1 MRAGAGASARFFP
14 TMRITVSRTGGFAGI
29 RPPPIVL
36 DTATLAGVAKKRVE
50 QLVAACDFFDLPV
63 TPAASGK
70 SADQFLHHITI
81 AGDDGREHSVRLH
94 ADAASAPL
102 RDLLHLVR
110 VGA

>member
-1 MRAGAGASARFFP
+1 
-14 TMRITVSRTGGFAGI
+14 MRITVSRTGGFAGI

-36 DTATLAGVAKKRVE
+36 DTATLAGAAKKRVE
-50 QLVAACDFFDLPV
+50 QLVDACGFFALPA
-63 TPAASGK
+63 TLSASEK

-81 AGDDGREHSVRLH
+81 AGDDGREHSVTLH

-110 VGA
+110 SGGG

>member
-1 MRAGAGASARFFP
+1 MRADAGASARFFS

-29 RPPPIVL
+29 RQPPLVL
-36 DTATLAGVAKKRVE
+36 DTATLAGAAKKYVE
-50 QLVAACDFFDLPV
+50 QLVADCDFFDLPATV
-63 TPAASGK
+63 SASEK

-81 AGDDGREHSVRLH
+81 AGDDGREHTVALH

-110 VGA
+110 GGA

>member
-1 MRAGAGASARFFP
+1 
-14 TMRITVSRTGGFAGI
+14 MRITVSRTGGFAGI

-36 DTATLAGVAKKRVE
+36 DTATLAGAAKKRLE
-50 QLVAACDFFDLPV
+50 ELVAACGFFDLPATV
-63 TPAASGK
+63 PVSEK

-81 AGDDGREHSVRLH
+81 AHDDGREHSVTLH

-110 VGA
+110 GGG